1 MHIYMYVLS
10 ARMYNAETE
19 NHVLHVDTHVTL
31 LTWLSGGSEIH
42 ILFSSQPHSLGDVD
56 CCKGAEPLD
65 RTLTS
70 EE

>member
-1 MHIYMYVLS
+1 MYMYVLS
-10 ARMYNAETE
+10 AHMYNAETE

-56 CCKGAEPLD
+56 CCRGAEPLD

-70 EE
+70 QE